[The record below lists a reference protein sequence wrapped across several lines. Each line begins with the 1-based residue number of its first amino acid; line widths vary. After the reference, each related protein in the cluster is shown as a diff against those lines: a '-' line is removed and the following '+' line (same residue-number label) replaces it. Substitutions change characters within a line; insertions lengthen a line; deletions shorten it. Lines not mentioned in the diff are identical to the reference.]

1 MEFVIKLSNDLK
13 IDAAKKILCI
23 GGMRELGKES
33 QAEHQALIEQ
43 IKTAHFEK
51 VILVGKEFESCQHA
65 FTYFE
70 NSTLAKNWLDQ
81 ENFSNYFFLIKG
93 SRGIQ
98 MEKMI
103 ALD

>member
-1 MEFVIKLSNDLK
+1 MQLAIENFAK

-23 GGMRELGKES
+23 GAMRELGNES

-51 VILVGKEFESCQHA
+51 VILVGKEFENCQHA
-65 FTYFE
+65 FIYFE
-70 NSTLAKNWLDQ
+70 NSALAKNWLDQ
-81 ENFSNYFFLIKG
+81 ENFINHFFLIKG

-103 ALD
+103 GID